1 MNSRKSSSQ
10 PQKVATN
17 KFLTRHSSFPANRK
31 EPEMLC
37 MFFPSDSFIEH
48 KNHLEDIS
56 FQLQVATFRFRAL
69 IEPIQIAMYSCVRD
83 DGEIS
88 MEKNKDTII
97 LLFIPAQIQK
107 IDEKIWFIIENTQ
120 LIRLVGVK
128 SQLI

>member
-48 KNHLEDIS
+48 KNHREDIS

-88 MEKNKDTII
+88 MEKNKDTIHS
-97 LLFIPAQIQK
+97 FIYSST
-107 IDEKIWFIIENTQ
+107 NTKN
-120 LIRLVGVK
+120 R
-128 SQLI
+128 